1 VPIVKFNAILKVS
14 LLSLFFML
22 NVVDM
27 IQTVFLLEMRLESN
41 PVAVYY
47 PQFWFPFKFAF
58 AVVFPVGIYWLGAY
72 LEGKEN
78 RAFHP
83 YLKPLLSV
91 MYILIIFADVFYLSV
106 VFRNSSRLNLFWSQ
120 TR

>member
-1 VPIVKFNAILKVS
+1 MKVRKFDAILRVS
-14 LLSLFFML
+14 ILSLFFLL
-22 NVVDM
+22 NIIDM

-47 PQFWFPFKFAF
+47 PQLWFPLKLAL
-58 AVVFPVGIYWLGAY
+58 ALAFPVGTYLLGVY

-78 RAFHP
+78 RSFYP
-83 YLKPLLSV
+83 YLKPLLSL
-91 MYILIIFADVFYLSV
+91 MYILIIFADLFYFSV
-106 VFRNSSRLNLFWSQ
+106 VLRNSSRLSLFWNQ